1 MYSQNLKNMFRK
13 LLILLLVLG
22 SFNYSFANSAYDTF
36 EYANEMYEQ
45 KKYDSARQNY
55 LRILN
60 EGMISKELLLNLGNS
75 YFKLD
80 SIPSAILYYEK
91 GLKIAPGDED
101 LMHNLHYCNTI
112 LKDKNTIKKSILLN
126 DFVYSFLGKSPNY
139 WAYASIVLL
148 LFCCILFFLFRIISN
163 GTWQRVFFYSSIL
176 VFLLFITTIVLSSIS
191 KSRVN
196 NTKYGIMFP
205 PVTKVLVEPSESA
218 STSYQLHE
226 GSKAKI
232 TGENENWYEISFN
245 EKKGWIKKKT
255 LKII

>member
-1 MYSQNLKNMFRK
+1 MYLQNLKNMFRK
-13 LLILLLVLG
+13 LLILLLIIGLFTN
-22 SFNYSFANSAYDTF
+22 SYAKSAYDIF
-36 EYANEMYEQ
+36 DSANNMYEL
-45 KKYDSARQNY
+45 KKFDSAKQNY
-55 LRILN
+55 LRIFN

-91 GLKIAPGDED
+91 GLKIAPGDVD

-112 LKDKNTIKKSILLN
+112 LKDKNPIKKSILLN
-126 DFVYSFLGKSPNY
+126 DLVYSFLGKSPNY

-148 LFCCILFFLFRIISN
+148 LLCCVLFFFYRMISI
-163 GTWQRVFFYSSIL
+163 GSWQRIFFYSSIL